1 MENKNGITVFDTS
14 LFIQMLVD
22 IGISLDDDGVGGH
35 GCWDYHTPFPTTY
48 LVQSNLFSKDLQIGI
63 DIIRFH

>member
-22 IGISLDDDGVGGH
+22 IGMSLDGDGVGGH
-35 GCWDYHTPFPTTY
+35 GCWDYHTLFVTTY
-48 LVQSNLFSKDLQIGI
+48 LVQSNFKGFA
-63 DIIRFH
+63 IRFN